1 MITKT
6 EMDSDVSEDKAVF
19 VQTYI
24 SIASPGKSLLSAA
37 KKKRRAWMGA
47 QVSEPIC

>member
-1 MITKT
+1 MITKA

-24 SIASPGKSLLSAA
+24 SIASPGKSLLSVA
-37 KKKRRAWMGA
+37 KKKEGLDGG
-47 QVSEPIC
+47 SGE